1 MSSIKEIY
9 SEAKKALNASS
20 SDRVV
25 GREKENDEIY
35 EYLVSCFENKTGLSM
50 YINGQPGTGK
60 TFSVNTMLDSLNVK
74 RHNKPFHFF
83 FNLFFK
89 GRIQV

>member
-9 SEAKKALNASS
+9 SEAKKALNASAT
-20 SDRVV
+20 DRVV

-35 EYLVSCFENKTGLSM
+35 EHLVCCFENKIGLSM

-60 TFSVNTMLDSLNVK
+60 TFSVNTMLDSLKVK
-74 RHNKPFHFF
+74 
-83 FNLFFK
+83 
-89 GRIQV
+89 